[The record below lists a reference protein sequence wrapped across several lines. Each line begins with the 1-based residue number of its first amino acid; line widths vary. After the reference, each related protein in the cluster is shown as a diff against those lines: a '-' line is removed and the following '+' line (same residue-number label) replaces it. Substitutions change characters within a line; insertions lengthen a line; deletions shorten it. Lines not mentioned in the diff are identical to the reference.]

1 VVFFILQSG
10 QRIELPPRMSSP
22 SPP

>member
-1 VVFFILQSG
+1 VVFLILQSG